1 MTWQDKLKNH
11 FQDKVIEKQLMSNLS
26 RRTIP
31 RFVSEYLLAKYAGR
45 GQTEAIRIA
54 NKIMQ
59 DYYPEMKHS
68 QRVLFELSNEGSK
81 RILGFFAARFD
92 TKLNIPLVSTR
103 LFGKEEM
110 RILPRILDTYPVLLE
125 GGAWGVGDL
134 VYDSGVTV
142 EGRKL
147 PILITNFAPFQV
159 ERIDIED
166 YKEQRKNFSV
176 DEWISVLISTIGLN
190 PDAYNTEEKLL
201 ILARFIPI
209 VEPNTN
215 LLELGPRG
223 TGKTFGLRNISP
235 YSFIIS
241 GGKTTSAQL
250 FLNLRTMEVGLLA
263 KKDVVVF
270 DEIAATKFEKRDDV
284 LGKLKDFMAS
294 GSFSRGSEEIPS
306 DCGIVML
313 GNTDHAVPEDEDM
326 DEEIEDALSDDII
339 SSDSTEPVDETTG
352 KVGARYL
359 FQALPESL
367 WDTAFFDRLHGFIPG
382 WRIPKIKTTSFSK
395 DVGFVADY
403 FAEILHRLRRDDYTH
418 IVRGKINIYAKNEI
432 EVTAR
437 DEEAIV
443 RLICGFIKLL
453 YPHGEFTDDDLTPLA
468 DIACS
473 LRTRIAQQQHHMEAL
488 TGGSVYEFPLKA
500 IQYKL
505 RE

>member
-1 MTWQDKLKNH
+1 MTWQDKLKDH

-59 DYYPEMKHS
+59 DYYPEMRHS

-110 RILPRILDTYPVLLE
+110 RILPKILDAYPVLLE
-125 GGAWGVGDL
+125 GGAWGIGDM
-134 VYDSGVTV
+134 VYDSGVTA

-159 ERIDIED
+159 ERIDVED
-166 YKEQRKNFSV
+166 YKEQRKNFSK
-176 DEWISVLISTIGLN
+176 DEWISALVSTIGLN

-326 DEEIEDALSDDII
+326 DEEIEDALANDIV
-339 SSDSTEPVDETTG
+339 SSESTEPIDETAG

-359 FQALPESL
+359 FQALPEPL

-418 IVRGKINIYAKNEI
+418 LVRSHINVSTKDGG
-432 EVTAR
+432 EVTSR
-437 DEEAIV
+437 DDEAVV
-443 RLICGFIKLL
+443 RVICGFIKLL
-453 YPHGEFTDDDLTPLA
+453 YPHGDVPDGDLA
-468 DIACS
+468 SFSQIACS
-473 LRTRIAQQQHHMEAL
+473 LRTRVAQQQYHMETLA
-488 TGGSVYEFPLKA
+488 GGSAHEFPLKTL
-500 IQYKL
+500 YCEL
-505 RE
+505 S

>member
-1 MTWQDKLKNH
+1 MSWQDKLKEH
-11 FQDKVIEKQLMSNLS
+11 FPDKVIEKHLMSNLA

-31 RFVSEYLLAKYAGR
+31 RFVSEYLLAKYAQR
-45 GQTEAIRIA
+45 GQDEAIRVA
-54 NKIMQ
+54 NQIMR
-59 DYYPEMKHS
+59 DYYPEMRHS
-68 QRVLFELSNEGSK
+68 QRVLFELSTSGTK
-81 RILGFFAARFD
+81 RILGFFTARFD
-92 TKLNIPLVSTR
+92 TKLNIPLISTR

-110 RILPRILDTYPVLLE
+110 RILPKILDTYPILLE
-125 GGAWGVGDL
+125 GGAWGVADL

-159 ERIDIED
+159 DRIDLED
-166 YKEQRKNFSV
+166 YKEQRKHFST
-176 DEWISVLISTIGLN
+176 DEWVSVLISTIGLN
-190 PDAYNTEEKLL
+190 PSAYDMDEKLL
-201 ILARFIPI
+201 ILTRFIPL

-306 DCGIVML
+306 ECAIVML
-313 GNTDHAVPEDEDM
+313 GNTDHAVPEDEKI
-326 DEEIEDALSDDII
+326 DEEMEEALADDTLP
-339 SSDSTEPVDETTG
+339 SEWSEPVDDASG
-352 KVGARYL
+352 KVGTRYL
-359 FQALPESL
+359 FQALPDPL

-382 WRIPKIKTTSFSK
+382 WRIPKIKTMSFSK

-418 IVRGKINIYAKNEI
+418 LVRSKVNVYTKDGEGI
-432 EVTAR
+432 TSR
-437 DEEAIV
+437 DEEAV
-443 RLICGFIKLL
+443 LRVICGLVKLL
-453 YPHGEFTDDDLTPLA
+453 YPHGGFTDDELA
-468 DIACS
+468 ILSQIACS
-473 LRTRIAQQQHHMEAL
+473 LRTRVAQQQHHIEML
-488 TGGSVYEFPLKA
+488 TSGSAREFPLKT
-500 IQYKL
+500 L
-505 RE
+505 RYELR

>member
-1 MTWQDKLKNH
+1 MFWQDKLKER
-11 FQDKVIEKQLMSNLS
+11 FPDKVIEKHLMSNLA

-31 RFVSEYLLAKYAGR
+31 RFVSEYLLAKYAQR
-45 GQTEAIRIA
+45 GQDEAIKVA
-54 NKIMQ
+54 NQIMR
-59 DYYPEMKHS
+59 DYYPEMRHS
-68 QRVLFELSNEGSK
+68 QRVLFELSNEGAK
-81 RILGFFAARFD
+81 RILGFFTARFD
-92 TKLNIPLVSTR
+92 TRLNIPLVSTR
-103 LFGKEEM
+103 LFGKEDM
-110 RILPRILDTYPVLLE
+110 RILPKILDTYPILLE
-125 GGAWGVGDL
+125 GGAWGVADII
-134 VYDSGVTV
+134 YDSGVTV

-159 ERIDIED
+159 ERIDVED
-166 YKEQRKNFSV
+166 YKEQRKHFST
-176 DEWISVLISTIGLN
+176 DEWVSVLISSIGLN
-190 PDAYNTEEKLL
+190 PDAYDTDEKLL
-201 ILARFIPI
+201 ILTRFIPL

-306 DCGIVML
+306 ECAIVML
-313 GNTDHAVPEDEDM
+313 GNTDHAVPEDENI
-326 DEEIEDALSDDII
+326 DEEMEEALADDTMP
-339 SSDSTEPVDETTG
+339 SELSEPVDELAG
-352 KVGARYL
+352 KVETRYL
-359 FQALPESL
+359 FQALPTPL

-382 WRIPKIKTTSFSK
+382 WRIPKIKTVSFSK

-418 IVRGKINIYAKNEI
+418 LIRSKVNVYAKDGE
-432 EVTAR
+432 EVTSR
-437 DEEAIV
+437 DEEAV
-443 RLICGFIKLL
+443 LRVICGLIKLL
-453 YPHGEFTDDDLTPLA
+453 YPHGDFTDDELA
-468 DIACS
+468 SLAQMACS
-473 LRTRIAQQQHHMEAL
+473 LRTRVAQQQHHIEVL
-488 TGGSVYEFPLKA
+488 TGGSAREFPLKTL
-500 IQYKL
+500 QYEL
-505 RE
+505 R